1 MSTKLCNKLNV
12 NDALIKIKDI
22 LSNKIHT
29 VELNKNKGIVG
40 HYIET
45 SIGLKLN
52 SDCLDLID
60 GEIKAFPLKQNKKSK
75 ILVPKETIAITMTD
89 RESLKKDDFT
99 NSRLYKKIESIIFVP
114 YLRKSTQVLIFEPV
128 LIKVNDKEKKEIYD
142 KLKKDYDEIKEKLL
156 NSNQIQS
163 KIGEYIQSR
172 TKGSKNSISRAYY
185 FKTIYIKEYILP
197 NIKTSN
203 LEDLINKIIA

>member
-1 MSTKLCNKLNV
+1 MLFRS
-12 NDALIKIKDI
+12 
-22 LSNKIHT
+22 
-29 VELNKNKGIVG
+29 
-40 HYIET
+40 
-45 SIGLKLN
+45 
-52 SDCLDLID
+52 
-60 GEIKAFPLKQNKKSK
+60 
-75 ILVPKETIAITMTD
+75 
-89 RESLKKDDFT
+89 
-99 NSRLYKKIESIIFVP
+99 YKKIESIIFVP